1 MGKDLTHPDVNLR
14 FTRFSVNFCQFVH
27 HHGCRPS
34 YTFIAYSTQHILSPQ
49 VYKGVRP
56 SLFRGSLKIDR
67 FCAQSF
73 RRDVSPKNATGNA
86 DHRTSN
92 AGMSPGHTA
101 NVDDKGGIN
110 EATMPCKSVSDAWEH
125 SILSTHHH

>member
-1 MGKDLTHPDVNLR
+1 MGKNSTHPDITLR
-14 FTRFSVNFCQFVH
+14 FTRFLVISYKFDY

-73 RRDVSPKNATGNA
+73 RRDVSPKNATGN
-86 DHRTSN
+86 SGN

-125 SILSTHHH
+125 SILSTHQH